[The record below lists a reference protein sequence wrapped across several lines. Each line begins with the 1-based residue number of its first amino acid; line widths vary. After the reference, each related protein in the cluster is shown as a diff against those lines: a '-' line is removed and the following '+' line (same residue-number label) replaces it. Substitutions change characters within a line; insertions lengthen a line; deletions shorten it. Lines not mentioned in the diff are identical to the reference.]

1 MKLFGY
7 PISCWFEFHKW
18 SRTKRGVRICRKCN
32 MIEYKD
38 VYNIR
43 NRRILD
49 KNDIDHKE
57 DFDLT

>member
-1 MKLFGY
+1 
-7 PISCWFEFHKW
+7 
-18 SRTKRGVRICRKCN
+18 

-57 DFDLT
+57 DFDLTWNLTEY